1 MGEVDLHFK
10 PSVPVFDA
18 NVSLGRRHYKRVSV
32 DTVDGT
38 LEAMEKAGIQ
48 RAVAYSAHG
57 AYWDPGEGNQLL
69 LDMVQGQ
76 PSLIPQL
83 IASPFDDLDSF
94 AAQVKDNG
102 VRSVRML
109 PSLYKY
115 AFRDW
120 AVKPWLD
127 WMAAESLPVW
137 LPIDY
142 TVHVDVSYNRATELD
157 PTEVH
162 DTLKAHPDV
171 TAVLC
176 DIKDADYPWALLLLK
191 SLPNLYLELSGF
203 VAPNGITVALD
214 AIGEER
220 IIFGSKFPEL
230 ELGPQLYNLHRNG
243 LSEGTL
249 KAICSGNL
257 ERILGMR

>member
-18 NVSLGRRHYKRVSV
+18 NVGLGRRHYKRVFV

-48 RAVAYSAHG
+48 RALVYSSHG

-69 LDMVQGQ
+69 LEMIDGQ
-76 PSLIPQL
+76 PNLVPQF

-94 AAQVKDNG
+94 AALVKDNG

-109 PSLYKY
+109 PSLYNY

-127 WMAAESLPVW
+127 WMAAESIPVW
-137 LPIDY
+137 LPVEFRI
-142 TVHVDVSYNRATELD
+142 HVDESFNRAGDID

-171 TAVLC
+171 TAVLAEVKYT
-176 DIKDADYPWALLLLK
+176 DLPWALLLLK
-191 SLPNLYLELSGF
+191 SVPNLYLELSLY
-203 VAPNGITVALD
+203 VNTEGITKALD

-220 IIFGSKFPEL
+220 LLFGSKFPEAPM
-230 ELGPQLYNLHRNG
+230 GPQLYHLHRYG
-243 LSEGTL
+243 LSEKTL
-249 KAICSGNL
+249 TAICAGNL
-257 ERILGMR
+257 ERILGME